1 MRRRRGARVAGLA
14 CVIAATLAAVAVCRL
29 APPAHAEVDAPA
41 PTVATAA
48 SAADSSAASD
58 AVAGAGV
65 AGDADD
71 ELAGVV
77 DAVDDY
83 VAADPYGASVKLYL
97 VRDGALSLAY
107 TRQQTAARHPD
118 DAALIGAAASDAG
131 DDDRHGS
138 ASIAS
143 AAMDGSA
150 AADERVASDD
160 GASVAAS
167 RDPAA
172 SSADGERAPMA
183 AADGPDAADAA
194 TGSSDAGAST
204 SGTGDAATGA
214 VASISTGESVEYEDE
229 TYDWGKCS
237 DLLVWLSVMRLVESG
252 QIELSTPV
260 RSELPAGVTLPSG
273 YAGVTML
280 DLMNHTTGLNVS
292 AIGTLPA
299 TYAGTSATESLA
311 RYQVSAAYQTG
322 SVVSYSSY
330 DVALAAAIVE
340 GVTGEDICAY
350 IVDNIL
356 TPLGMDDTAV
366 AVGVSTARM
375 RQSSDERTARV
386 ASSLASEPSSDSL
399 ITRLAGVLA
408 GTAVEDLS
416 FTAGSMDG
424 AAVTCVGSV
433 SDMIKLVSALV
444 GSSQME
450 GVFSSDAVLDQ
461 FFETTR
467 TYPGLGTRRV
477 AHGLFALSLRPDA
490 VGITDA
496 TSGTTCAVY
505 LDRETGSA
513 AIVIVGESGR
523 AGFAQG
529 IAGRALGPSAT
540 PEALMASEDAR
551 RATSPAPSAQVQA
564 GETDWDG
571 VYQDVGLPSHGPL
584 RVLTA
589 IDRVVVRITKDG
601 TIGGEQ
607 ATSLGHGAYVT
618 EEPAGND
625 PYRFH
630 VSLANG
636 KEFSRAT
643 ADYVK
648 VPTSR
653 LAFEWALTIGAGLAA
668 AASLGYAVV
677 GVVGLV
683 RARARRRRWR
693 GQASCL
699 LLAVATLLALGWTA
713 GVIIGG
719 KATILALIPVVEV
732 LNAAYVALCVLVAL
746 WVVVTR
752 LRGTCA
758 TRRQVT
764 LALAML
770 ASALAVCLNLVYW
783 EILP

>member
-41 PTVATAA
+41 PAVATAA

-118 DAALIGAAASDAG
+118 DAALIGAAASGAG

-143 AAMDGSA
+143 AA
-150 AADERVASDD
+150 ADARASSDDVAS
-160 GASVAAS
+160 AEAS
-167 RDPAA
+167 REPAA

-183 AADGPDAADAA
+183 VADGPDATDAADAA
-194 TGSSDAGAST
+194 AGSSDA
-204 SGTGDAATGA
+204 GDAATGA

-252 QIELSTPV
+252 QIDLSTPV

-273 YAGVTML
+273 YASVTML

-551 RATSPAPSAQVQA
+551 RATSPAPSAQAQA

-719 KATILALIPVVEV
+719 KATILALIPAVEV

>member
-14 CVIAATLAAVAVCRL
+14 CMIAATLAAVAVCRL

-41 PTVATAA
+41 PAVATAA

-58 AVAGAGV
+58 AVVGAGV

-107 TRQQTAARHPD
+107 TRQQTTARHPD
-118 DAALIGAAASDAG
+118 DAALIGAAASGAG

-143 AAMDGSA
+143 AA
-150 AADERVASDD
+150 ADARVASDD
-160 GASVAAS
+160 GASAAAS

-183 AADGPDAADAA
+183 VADGPDATDAADAA
-194 TGSSDAGAST
+194 AGSSDA
-204 SGTGDAATGA
+204 GDAATGA

-252 QIELSTPV
+252 QIDLSTPV

-273 YAGVTML
+273 YASVTML

-311 RYQVSAAYQTG
+311 RYQVRAAYQTG

-551 RATSPAPSAQVQA
+551 RATSPAPSAQAQA